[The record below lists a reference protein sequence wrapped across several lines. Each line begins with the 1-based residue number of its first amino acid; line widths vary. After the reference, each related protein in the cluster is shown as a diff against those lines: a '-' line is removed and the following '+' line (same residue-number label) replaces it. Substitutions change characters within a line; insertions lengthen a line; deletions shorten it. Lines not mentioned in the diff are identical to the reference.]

1 MDTETKTS
9 NAARMMSLFEG
20 FAEAYGTYDSTQFN
34 ETKGKQEIR
43 ATAKTKREKVNV
55 SLWENHLSGV
65 TPLGIIPIRDNDTC
79 LWGCIDVDQYGLQ
92 HSDIV
97 KRINKEDL
105 PLVVC
110 RSKSGGAHLYL
121 FLQQPIGAGILMAR
135 LNEIAALLGYGGS
148 EVFPK
153 QQKVASDRGDL
164 GSWLN
169 MPYFQGDETNRYGV
183 KDNGLAMSIEEFLD
197 TAEAKRVPPDFLR
210 QERQRKPETDPEF
223 GDGPPCLQHL
233 ASDGF
238 PEGVRNKGLFALGVF
253 AKKKF
258 GARWASILEDWN
270 RRFFEP
276 PLPSSEVADIIRG
289 LEKKEYNYTC
299 KEQPLCAH
307 CNSGLCRSRRFGVG
321 GNDDFPIIS
330 GLSKLDTDPPIWFL
344 DVDGERIELTT
355 DELCN
360 YAAFH
365 KVCVERLN
373 KFYRISMKRET
384 WGSIVAEQMQNLVKI
399 EAPEE
404 VSVFGQFSELLE
416 TFLTDKHK
424 AESKEEVMLGKP
436 FLDLDEG
443 RYYFRL
449 RDLEKFLESS
459 GFKIY
464 KRAMLTT
471 RIKSLGGGGQFF
483 NLKGKGV
490 NTWWVPADTFSATP
504 ELPLPAIERSP
515 I

>member
-1 MDTETKTS
+1 MTTDTKTS

-43 ATAKTKREKVNV
+43 ATARTLRSPVSV
-55 SLWENHLSGV
+55 SLWEKHLSGES
-65 TPLGIIPIRDNDTC
+65 PLGIIPIRDNDTC

-92 HSDIV
+92 HEDIV
-97 KRINKEDL
+97 KRLKKEDL
-105 PLVVC
+105 PLIVC
-110 RSKSGGAHLYL
+110 RSKSGGAHLFL
-121 FLQQPIGAGILMAR
+121 FMSEPMTAGLVIAR
-135 LNEIAALLGYGGS
+135 LNEISALLGYGGS

-153 QQKVASDRGDL
+153 QQKVQSDRGDL

-169 MPYFQGDETNRYGV
+169 MPYFQGDETNRFAV
-183 KDNGLAMSIEEFLD
+183 KENGLAMTLPEFLD
-197 TAEAKRVPPDFLR
+197 LAESQKVSSEFMR
-210 QERQRKPETDPEF
+210 QERRKKPESDPEF

-233 ASDGF
+233 AATGF

-258 GARWASILEDWN
+258 GSRWAPILEDWN

-276 PLPSSEVADIIRG
+276 PLPSAEVADIIKG

-365 KVCVERLN
+365 RVCVERLN
-373 KFYRISMKRET
+373 KFYRLGMKRES
-384 WGSIVAEQMQNLVKI
+384 WGTIIAEQMQNLVKI

-404 VSVFGQFSELLE
+404 VSVFGQFSEFLE

-424 AESKEEVMLGKP
+424 AETLEELVLGKP
-436 FLDLDEG
+436 YYDADEG
-443 RYYFRL
+443 KFYFRL
-449 RDLEKFLESS
+449 RDLVKFLESS
-459 GFKIY
+459 GFKAY
-464 KRAMLTT
+464 KHNMITT
-471 RIKSLGGGGQFF
+471 RVKAMGGGHKFF

-490 NTWWVPADTFSATP
+490 NTWWVPADSFTGTP
-504 ELPLPAIERSP
+504 DLPLPTIERSP